1 MSPFYARAQKCWYLV
16 RRLADADRPSDH
28 MSRLRTFTAPLC
40 SRAGAGD
47 VVLAHLPPRLR
58 SYLSEPAVA
67 PLQKAALLLTTDKM
81 REGAKGMEKGIG
93 IGAAAIELLHQRNG
107 GALMQGDPVR
117 VVGGKHAGRHG
128 YIIMA
133 EPLTVANVHVRL
145 EDERNYH
152 GTCTTAR
159 AATLAGCR
167 NGAMCSSRSSRA
179 TRRWRSLGT
188 PAVPSGIIAPS
199 QRAIARLP
207 RRFVRDLTRA
217 WTHWKRFGRLRTT
230 ITTGWVA
237 VMSMAD
243 HHDS

>member
-128 YIIMA
+128 YIIVA

-152 GTCTTAR
+152 QVSRKGLVFDPSTLLSTWRGITRGKDVFVKGLRNFDIQQVYHGLHERRRRLASHMACT
-159 AATLAGCR
+159 
-167 NGAMCSSRSSRA
+167 
-179 TRRWRSLGT
+179 SLI
-188 PAVPSGIIAPS
+188 P
-199 QRAIARLP
+199 
-207 RRFVRDLTRA
+207 
-217 WTHWKRFGRLRTT
+217 WTG
-230 ITTGWVA
+230 
-237 VMSMAD
+237 
-243 HHDS
+243 